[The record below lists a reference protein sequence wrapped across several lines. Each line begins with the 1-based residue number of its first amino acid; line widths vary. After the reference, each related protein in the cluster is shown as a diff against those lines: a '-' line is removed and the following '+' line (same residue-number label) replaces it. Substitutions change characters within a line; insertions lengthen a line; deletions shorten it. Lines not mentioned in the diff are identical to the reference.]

1 MLLLAVL
8 FGVRAARV
16 FAMFASMRGV
26 AMGCVGVMSSL
37 LMVARLMVSGSLAMV
52 VGGVGVMFG
61 SLAVMLN
68 CLLGHGCFPF
78 P

>member
-8 FGVRAARV
+8 LGVRAARV
-16 FAMFASMRGV
+16 FAMFASVRGV

-37 LMVARLMVSGSLAMV
+37 LMVARLVVPGSLAMV
-52 VGGVGVMFG
+52 AGGVAVMFG
-61 SLAVMLN
+61 SLAVVLN
-68 CLLGHGCFPF
+68 RLLGHGCFPF

>member
-16 FAMFASMRGV
+16 FAMFASVRGV

-37 LMVARLMVSGSLAMV
+37 LMVARLVVAGGLAMV
-52 VGGVGVMFG
+52 AGGVGVMFG
-61 SLAVMLN
+61 SLAVVLN
-68 CLLGHGCFPF
+68 CLLRHGCFPF